1 MIKVVKFGG
10 SSLADAVQIK
20 KAGKI
25 VLSEESRRYV
35 VPSAP
40 GKRFSDDTKV
50 TDMLYRCYGAAVKE
64 KKFTELLAD
73 IQKRYQEIIEGLGIT
88 LSLDEEFATIRDN
101 FAKKIGRDYAA
112 SRGEYL
118 NGRVIAAYLGYEF
131 IDAAEV
137 IKYYN
142 TSLGVLKDM
151 VKEKDVNAVLDYMEQ
166 KGKAPALSAIV
177 PPAVASKD
185 SAIVLNPGNCFNEE
199 TRQNLKQNYT
209 GLFQARTEFY
219 ANFDTYLSY
228 LKKKDVTNAKKLLDV
243 NYQLSTQMSEY
254 KQNIFDILSPFTEQA
269 ELVLLVDNPLKAQ
282 IMSVRKMSSTMQSI
296 LNLYARKHRMDG
308 PRIDL
313 KVAELTQQL
322 DAAKKLPVVN
332 GHEGEMKSYQAFL
345 SQVETFIK
353 QVKKVRE
360 KGEYSDADYDMLTSA
375 FETSII

>member
-1 MIKVVKFGG
+1 M
-10 SSLADAVQIK
+10 K
-20 KAGKI
+20 KNLLLVGAL
-25 VLSEESRRYV
+25 V
-35 VPSAP
+35 SA
-40 GKRFSDDTKV
+40 F
-50 TDMLYRCYGAAVKE
+50 
-64 KKFTELLAD
+64 LLASCSGGDKSKAPVVSTAD
-73 IQKRYQEIIEGLGIT
+73 IEN
-88 LSLDEEFATIRDN
+88 A
-101 FAKKIGRDYAA
+101 AK
-112 SRGEYL
+112 
-118 NGRVIAAYLGYEF
+118 
-131 IDAAEV
+131 V

-177 PPAVASKD
+177 PPAVVSKD